1 MVEVKSPSASYWP
14 GLHSSVVVA
23 ARSSHV
29 RDFWCPLRR
38 GVVGVCGVVW
48 VVLSVQGVKAVLAF
62 EGLLR
67 YRRRFFLRVRGIVVV
82 VAVVV
87 CAAQGRA
94 HLGGEVKEEGKP
106 SEDPKT
112 RCASPHVVV
121 AVVVVEVLLVAVVPS

>member
-48 VVLSVQGVKAVLAF
+48 VVLSVQGVKVLLVF
-62 EGLLR
+62 EGLLWHR
-67 YRRRFFLRVRGIVVV
+67 KRVFGRVREV
-82 VAVVV
+82 VAVVVVV
-87 CAAQGRA
+87 CAAQGRS
-94 HLGGEVKEEGKP
+94 HLGGEEKEEG
-106 SEDPKT
+106 
-112 RCASPHVVV
+112 
-121 AVVVVEVLLVAVVPS
+121 